1 MDELLAEIRQNRKW
15 AVVGRIGD
23 VLWFLLILGFLVMT
37 GWALLRMDDRSAEL
51 HRRLETPVPV
61 VIVTPRPGG

>member
-1 MDELLAEIRQNRKW
+1 MDELIAEIRQNRKW